1 LITYSVAVVIV
12 NVASAL
18 TVSYLIANAVA
29 FVVVDAVLGIQVV
42 RTVLPV
48 ILTVPIVVLTV
59 VKVIRTVFIIE
70 WVVLPTGLSAYLRG
84 NKQHKRKY

>member
-12 NVASAL
+12 DVASAL
-18 TVSYLIANAVA
+18 TVLYFIANTVA
-29 FVVVDAVLGIQVV
+29 LIVINAVLGIQVV

-70 WVVLPTGLSAYLRG
+70 WVVLPTGLSANSSRH
-84 NKQHKRKY
+84 KQHKSNN